1 MNILITGGNFSNKG
15 AELMLLT
22 LIDSIK
28 SNLPKSR
35 ICVSPL
41 LGYHERVAELGME
54 LLNYPLYHYGKP
66 RFSLSMNFPAAAKIL
81 LSLRGQKIEGT
92 IELKDVDVV
101 MDISGYAFGDKW
113 GGKPLHDLSVF
124 TVKMKSLG
132 AKFIILPQALG
143 PFSIDQMKRDVAKV
157 YESVDLLIAR
167 DEKSFEYVREAVALP
182 TKAEKLFLYP
192 DITLTNSNYIGVE
205 NAESDVDF
213 CAVIPNVMM
222 LSHASNEWKVKY
234 VPILSGLVKKILAES
249 SLNVF
254 ILIHAQGG
262 GKDAEVGMEIFNSI
276 DVADHGRILYKI
288 EEDPLKLKSIISKAK
303 FVIGSRFHA
312 LASALSS
319 NVPAISTSWLHKY
332 EMLFKEYRCDDFNF
346 KEPNDLI
353 YDKVGVLLDAT
364 KRNEIKKKLI
374 EGNEEIARKGSDMWK
389 GVVEELV

>member
-28 SNLPKSR
+28 NNLPESR

-66 RFSLSMNFPAAAKIL
+66 RFSLSMNFPAIAKIL
-81 LSLRGQKIEGT
+81 LSLKGQKIEGT
-92 IELKDVDVV
+92 VELEDVDVV

-124 TVKMKSLG
+124 TAKMKGLG

-143 PFSIDQMKRDVAKV
+143 PFSIGQMKGDVAKV

-167 DEKSFEYVREAVALP
+167 DEKSFEYVREAVGTS
-182 TKAEKLFLYP
+182 TKAEKLVLYP
-192 DITLTNSNYIGVE
+192 DITLANSSYKGLKS
-205 NAESDVDF
+205 AESDVDF

-222 LSHASNEWKVKY
+222 LSHASEEWKVKY
-234 VPILSGLVKKILAES
+234 VPILTGLVKKILAES
-249 SLNVF
+249 TLDVF

-262 GKDAEVGMEIFNSI
+262 GKDAEVGKDILNSI
-276 DVADHGRILYKI
+276 DAADQGRILYKI
-288 EEDPLKLKSIISKAK
+288 EEDPLKLKAIISKAK

-332 EMLFKEYRCDDFNF
+332 EMLFKEYGCDDFNF

-353 YDKVGVLLDAT
+353 YDKVGVLLDAE
-364 KRNEIKKKLI
+364 KRDAARNKLV
-374 EGNEEIARKGSDMWK
+374 EGNEEIARKGEDMWK
-389 GVVEELV
+389 RVVKELA